1 MVRHSKPTGSHKK
14 YNEDQKEAAL
24 ELCKTKNVTQ
34 VSRELGIPRTTIRR
48 WVENP
53 NIKLGSG
60 HPTVFE
66 PWEEN
71 LIVDVIVYL
80 GDHGF
85 AMGREEVKNMFK
97 VMYSLL
103 VK

>member
-34 VSRELGIPRTTIRR
+34 VSRELGIPRSTIRG

-53 NIKLGSG
+53 NI
-60 HPTVFE
+60 
-66 PWEEN
+66 
-71 LIVDVIVYL
+71 
-80 GDHGF
+80 
-85 AMGREEVKNMFK
+85 
-97 VMYSLL
+97 
-103 VK
+103 